1 MTMRIRDSDL
11 VASPSQLQ
19 DARVTKA
26 FPGASDRTDEMAFPA
41 IAQCELSIVMPC
53 LNEAETIGR
62 CIAKANEWLAS
73 RGVTGEVV
81 IGDNGS
87 TDGSIEIARGLGAR
101 VVHVKSRGYGAAL
114 DGAIRASHGQLV
126 IVGDSDDSYD
136 FSSLDLFVER
146 LREGW
151 ELVMRNRFKGGIR
164 PGAMPWKNRY
174 VGNPVLSWIGQ
185 TLFQIRERDFHCGI
199 RGFTRDGY
207 DRLNLATSGM
217 EFASEMVIKAR
228 YYGLRTCEVPTV
240 LWPDG
245 RSRPP
250 HLRPWRDG
258 WRHLRFM
265 FLFAPRWLFFY
276 PGALLAATGAV
287 LLAALL
293 RGPIQ
298 VAGVSLDIHAMLF
311 AALALIAGFESMTFG
326 ILGKT
331 VAIRIGAHPVTPLS
345 RWFEDH
351 ASTELV
357 SALGIVMAL
366 AGGGVLGRAVVE
378 WSRVGFG
385 AYDPT
390 HGMRL
395 VIPGAAL
402 VMLGLQT
409 ILMALLLGVT
419 RLPTRAQASETRT
432 D

>member
-1 MTMRIRDSDL
+1 MTMRTGNPSLVADASRLQDASATRGFPGAGDREDE
-11 VASPSQLQ
+11 VASPET
-19 DARVTKA
+19 AN
-26 FPGASDRTDEMAFPA
+26 
-41 IAQCELSIVMPC
+41 CELSIVMPC
-53 LNEAETIGR
+53 LDEAETIGR
-62 CIAKANEWLAS
+62 CIAKANDWLAS
-73 RGVTGEVV
+73 HSVTGEVV

-101 VVHVKSRGYGAAL
+101 VVHVTRRGYGAAL
-114 DGAIRASHGQLV
+114 DGAIRASHGRFV

-151 ELVMRNRFKGGIR
+151 ELVMGNRFKGGIR

-185 TLFQIRERDFHCGI
+185 TLFHIRERDFHCGI
-199 RGFTRDGY
+199 RGFTRQGY

-217 EFASEMVIKAR
+217 EFASEMVIKAQ

-265 FLFAPRWLFFY
+265 LLFTPRWLFFY
-276 PGALLAATGAV
+276 PGALVAATGAV
-287 LLAALL
+287 LLVALL

-298 VAGVSLDIHAMLF
+298 IGGVALDIHAMLF
-311 AALALIAGFESMTFG
+311 AALAVIAGFESMTFG

-351 ASTELV
+351 TSTELV
-357 SALGIVMAL
+357 SVIGIVMAL
-366 AGGGVLGRAVVE
+366 AGAGVLGRAVVE

-385 AYDPT
+385 TYDPT

-409 ILMALLLGVT
+409 ILMALLLGVA
-419 RLPTRAQASETRT
+419 RLPTRLEASETRP